1 MYPTPYHEREL
12 KLGKGGCYP
21 ESKATLQTAEIN
33 SPFNLRSTAAASQH
47 YRSMNTAKRQHLP
60 PCIWGLLFFG
70 KCGRKDSQRE
80 DQLLY
85 LSKREVPGKRN
96 KKHRAHPWAL
106 CASPLCALKGLFVSH
121 THLPTHTHPA
131 SLCDL
136 LVGGGARRVILLS
149 LFSLSPSKSP
159 PGPKLGGLFLAQ
171 SPPPVAAEIREG
183 RRPNKNSHRSREV
196 ERKSSE
202 LRRKEKGA

>member
-12 KLGKGGCYP
+12 KLGEGGCYP

-85 LSKREVPGKRN
+85 LSKREAPGKRN
-96 KKHRAHPWAL
+96 KKHRAHPWTL

-121 THLPTHTHPA
+121 THIHTHT
-131 SLCDL
+131 
-136 LVGGGARRVILLS
+136 
-149 LFSLSPSKSP
+149 PSESVWFI
-159 PGPKLGGLFLAQ
+159 G
-171 SPPPVAAEIREG
+171 G
-183 RRPNKNSHRSREV
+183 RRGKKGDFIIPLLTQSQQISAGAQAWWPLSGSVPSACGRRDKRGEAT
-196 ERKSSE
+196 KQKQSSI
-202 LRRKEKGA
+202 